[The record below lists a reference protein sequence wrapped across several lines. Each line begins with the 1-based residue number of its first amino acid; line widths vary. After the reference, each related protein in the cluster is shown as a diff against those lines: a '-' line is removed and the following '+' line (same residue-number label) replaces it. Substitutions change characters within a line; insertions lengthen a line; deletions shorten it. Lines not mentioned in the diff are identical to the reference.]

1 MADNNQSNKDGE
13 KNQDGSQ
20 EIADKAKMN
29 GYYKEI
35 NDYRRHYSH
44 LRFALFPIY
53 LTTQY
58 GLIRIYIQ
66 PASGNIC
73 MPQEILIAL
82 TGMLITYVFWTIE
95 RRIISYYTY
104 LKNMGSEMEA
114 DLGYKLIS
122 EWPQDANKN
131 IIRNTE
137 FSISITFIIA
147 TIFWLSTICNYIVN
161 NKPF

>member
-1 MADNNQSNKDGE
+1 MAVNNQLNMDGE

-20 EIADKAKMN
+20 AVADKAQMN

-66 PASGNIC
+66 PVGGNIC
-73 MPQEILIAL
+73 MPQEILIGL

-95 RRIISYYTY
+95 KRIISYYNY
-104 LKNMGSEMEA
+104 LKNIGSEMEA
-114 DLGYKLIS
+114 ELGYRLIS
-122 EWPQDANKN
+122 DWPQDANKK

-147 TIFWLSTICNYIVN
+147 IIFWISIICTYIFN

>member
-1 MADNNQSNKDGE
+1 MAENNQLNKAGE

-20 EIADKAKMN
+20 DFADKARMN
-29 GYYKEI
+29 GCYKEI

-66 PASGNIC
+66 PLSGNIC

-95 RRIISYYTY
+95 KRIISYYNY

-114 DLGYKLIS
+114 NLGYRLIS
-122 EWPQDANKN
+122 DWPQDANKN

-147 TIFWLSTICNYIVN
+147 AIFWISTICTYIFSSE
-161 NKPF
+161 PF